1 MYKTIGFFIQDILKS
16 IEQTGRLPIRA
27 HDGKD
32 VFMGHFK
39 DKACVCYRGEFF
51 MVLPEAYQIFKPEY
65 ELGPDFG
72 ALGFFGDAVIRFQGV
87 CSHPKD
93 NKKMLREIMA
103 TSETRTEIF
112 IRNTKDGVKR
122 YNTTYIQDKYAK
134 WMEDISAY
142 YGNMTKL
149 VTDGHG
155 VIILQRVNGDVLAV
169 ALEVRIE

>member
-16 IEQTGRLPIRA
+16 IEQTGRLPVRA

-72 ALGFFGDAVIRFQGV
+72 ALGFTGDSAIRFQGV
-87 CSHPKD
+87 RSHPSD

-103 TSETRTEIF
+103 ASETFTEIF
-112 IRNTKDGVKR
+112 TRETADGVKR
-122 YNTTYIQDKYAK
+122 FDRAYIQDKYAK

-142 YGNMTKL
+142 YGNMTEL

-155 VIILQRVNGDVLAV
+155 AIVLKRVNGDTLAV
-169 ALEVRIE
+169 AMEVRI

>member
-16 IEQTGRLPIRA
+16 IEKTGRLPVCA
-27 HDGKD
+27 GENKD
-32 VFMGHFK
+32 VVIGHFK
-39 DKACVCYRGEFF
+39 HKACVCYRGEFF

-72 ALGFFGDAVIRFQGV
+72 ALGISGDSEIRFQGV
-87 CSHPKD
+87 RSHPTN

-103 TSETRTEIF
+103 TSETLTEIF
-112 IRNTKDGVKR
+112 IRKTKDGVKR
-122 YNTTYIQDKYAK
+122 YSTAYIQDKYAK

-142 YGNMTKL
+142 YGNMTEL

-155 VIILQRVNGDVLAV
+155 AIVLRRVNGDTLAV
-169 ALEVRIE
+169 AMEVRI

>member
-1 MYKTIGFFIQDILKS
+1 MYKTIGFFIQDILKT
-16 IEQTGRLPIRA
+16 IEQTGRLPVRA

-72 ALGFFGDAVIRFQGV
+72 ALGYTGDAFVTFQGV
-87 CSHPKD
+87 RSHPTD
-93 NKKMLREIMA
+93 NKKMLREVVNA
-103 TSETRTEIF
+103 TDCPGIF
-112 IRNTKDGVKR
+112 RRRKGDGVEC
-122 YNTTYIQDKYAK
+122 YDTAHIQDKYAK

-142 YGNMTKL
+142 YGNMTEL

-155 VIILQRVNGDVLAV
+155 AIVLRRVNGDTLAV
-169 ALEVRIE
+169 ALEVRI